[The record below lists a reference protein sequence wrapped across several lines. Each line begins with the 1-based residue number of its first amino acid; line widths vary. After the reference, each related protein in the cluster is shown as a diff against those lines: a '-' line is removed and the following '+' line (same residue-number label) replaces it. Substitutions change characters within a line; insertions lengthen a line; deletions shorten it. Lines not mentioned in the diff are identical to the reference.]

1 MFTSNKH
8 EIIKIPSEFEK
19 GGQCDLSSIDILSL
33 GRAVPM
39 IWFYKTTMD
48 PESLLK
54 SLEETLIA
62 FPALCGRYS
71 GA

>member
-1 MFTSNKH
+1 
-8 EIIKIPSEFEK
+8 
-19 GGQCDLSSIDILSL
+19 
-33 GRAVPM
+33 M